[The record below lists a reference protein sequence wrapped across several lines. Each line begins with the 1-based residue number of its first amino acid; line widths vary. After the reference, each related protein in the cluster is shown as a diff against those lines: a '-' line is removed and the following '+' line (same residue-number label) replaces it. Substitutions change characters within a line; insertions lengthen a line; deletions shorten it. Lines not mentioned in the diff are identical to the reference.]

1 MPTIETLLTDQT
13 VMNARLPDQRS
24 SRPIPIVL
32 SGVRHPSRMA
42 AATEL
47 ARLVPCSVM
56 AAAGM
61 LRRCGEDGEAALRKL
76 RQNRAVHDARARRE
90 DVAHASGFS
99 LNHLRHIARREGL
112 LLDELA
118 EWARTHS
125 HEITVNGK
133 RRSLGHPMFCSP
145 ASTSISR

>member
-1 MPTIETLLTDQT
+1 
-13 VMNARLPDQRS
+13 
-24 SRPIPIVL
+24 
-32 SGVRHPSRMA
+32 
-42 AATEL
+42 
-47 ARLVPCSVM
+47 M

-112 LLDELA
+112 LLDDLA